1 MTSIRDDLPWYS
13 GTATFMRAPLGEF
26 EDVKPGMVVINGAPH
41 TMQVRFNE
49 RRGPNGMREGSLF
62 IADKLR
68 NAGSEGILDTSTGR
82 RLFLPEE
89 SRLLDVGD
97 VNSYPTDVMKA
108 TEGMAGGVAEIVR
121 RGGFSACLGGDHYVG
136 YPSCLGFT
144 RAAAEANPNVK
155 VGYIHIDGHLD
166 MTDEGPPHGK
176 YNNGSNARR
185 ISEID
190 VIDTS
195 SMVWIGI
202 TESCG
207 LDQVELIRRNGGTI
221 FTSDDIHD
229 MGASEVGKR
238 AGALAIK
245 GCDYIYMSF
254 DIDVIDGGFSSGTGT
269 PTMGATTP
277 SSLMKILD
285 ELAKYPIGS
294 MDLVENAPVLEPS
307 GRTARMAAE
316 ALIRLLSPKIFD
328 IK

>member
-1 MTSIRDDLPWYS
+1 MTSNQEELPWYS
-13 GTATFMRAPLGEF
+13 GTATFMRAPLGDF
-26 EDVKPGMVVINGAPH
+26 DDVKPGMVVINGAPH

-49 RRGPNGMREGSLF
+49 RIGPNGIREGSLF
-62 IADKLR
+62 IADKFR
-68 NAGSEGILDTSTGR
+68 NASDDGVLDMSTDR
-82 RLFLPEE
+82 RFFLPDDT
-89 SRLLDVGD
+89 RLLDVGD

-166 MTDEGPPHGK
+166 MTDEGPPNGK
-176 YNNGSNARR
+176 YNNGTNARR

-202 TESCG
+202 TETCS
-207 LDQVELIRRNGGTI
+207 LDQVELIRRNGGTV
-221 FTSDDIHD
+221 FTADDIHE

-269 PTMGATTP
+269 PTMGGTTP
-277 SSLMKILD
+277 SALMKILD

-294 MDLVENAPVLEPS
+294 MDLVENSPALEPS
-307 GRTARMAAE
+307 GRTSRMAAE
-316 ALIRLLSPKIFD
+316 SLVRLLSPKLFD